1 MHFREVIT
9 KLQTTHLVALWQV
22 SRTWFCSFHGTLCPG
37 ASNALPLDLHAW
49 GVALQLKPPIKPGPG
64 RLASPRFGT
73 APAEEPF
80 PAAVEAGMQDLS
92 SRGSPRWSS
101 VHAGGG
107 GIFPRCGGQV
117 PAKLHLGSVAERR
130 AWRRGPRSHKG
141 RKGCRVEKATLC
153 CSNLTVCCRKCG

>member
-1 MHFREVIT
+1 MHFKKVIT

-37 ASNALPLDLHAW
+37 ASKALPLDLHAW
-49 GVALQLKPPIKPGPG
+49 GVDLQLKPPIKPSPG

-107 GIFPRCGGQV
+107 GIFPQV
-117 PAKLHLGSVAERR
+117 WR
-130 AWRRGPRSHKG
+130 AGPCKAPPWLVDRTQSLAARSALAQGEKGLQRGKG
-141 RKGCRVEKATLC
+141 NFVL
-153 CSNLTVCCRKCG
+153 